1 MDTTTNYATGPT
13 DANANTTVP
22 ARPSREPSNASTIK
36 GDINSPPSQPATQ
49 TSASQSSPLPSRET
63 SPNRPLNRSSP
74 SKPASTAGST
84 RSRNTSQDTSPSRT
98 PKHTLPSAPTSGKI
112 SATTTPNLGP
122 VPADATV
129 NVAAPHKSPVTAEHL
144 KEGPRWPVS
153 PRLRSPPPAAVLN
166 RPSLPPPR
174 KGELEPPSIHVQRS
188 SPPVAQQPE
197 SSQSDNDGEELHLQ
211 PGMRTPA
218 RGASGSSTTLET
230 VQEASPLATPQD
242 DDAASEKVDEL
253 TASEAGSQADH
264 FEYPV
269 LKTAK
274 SSVAASN
281 NDSGSDSGSV
291 RGNRRVP
298 LTSVPPPMTSRQ
310 SSMSNK
316 KTKPSEGSV
325 QHMTVETETVTSIPQ
340 HSLAPVAL
348 KEGVNGTLRTKQSSE
363 TIRPKKEK
371 KKTSRKHPN
380 VGSGTGET
388 LHLSSAI
395 HAPRL
400 RHHQSMRSVSS
411 MTDALISPT
420 KPCAQSTYDDDV
432 VVKSEALSPRRN
444 PSPNSRN
451 YSLNNMS
458 GLLIKSRV
466 ASSKADIFE
475 AKIATAV
482 DEADTSDS
490 DETFVY
496 DSNPPDASDRPRRF
510 HSRTPSA
517 TSMASQIDRNGLR
530 SFNIMENPG
539 PSAGFKRN
547 MKFVNT
553 LPSSGSEMVM
563 ADEDGNGSARSNA
576 GSARGTGRVHHHHF
590 GRWGRSGTNGH
601 TSLFDNEAPFHL
613 TNTTAQRAKFSTNS
627 SRVSSGPPSPRF
639 LNAGRLNA
647 TGKRGMHSASYDLD
661 ETGGADDERT
671 PLIHG
676 SVRSSRSGRARRGPP
691 VSLQSLESQNYRR
704 NPSVLNRFASC
715 LVLTVMLLLVV
726 SGAIGFMFATSQPLM
741 DVQLTAIKS
750 VVAAEQEL
758 IFDIT
763 VKAYNPNVVIITVD
777 QADIEVFAKSPH
789 AGTDSEWWKRPKGH
803 DHDSKWD
810 SGDNEIHTAQQNE
823 GPVDDKAPNM
833 RLGTISKLDNALSF
847 EGSFFNSGMSESSG
861 EVKLRAPGNGTTGGP
876 DRWERILQD
885 EFDLII
891 KGVLKYSLP
900 LSQRVRSTAISGR
913 TTVKPNSANDPTG
926 NGTQPITDPRAPE

>member
-1 MDTTTNYATGPT
+1 MDTTTNTGSS
-13 DANANTTVP
+13 DANANTNANTTLP
-22 ARPSREPSNASTIK
+22 ARPSREPSSASTIK
-36 GDINSPPSQPATQ
+36 GDINNYPPSQPATQ
-49 TSASQSSPLPSRET
+49 TSTSRSSSLPSRET
-63 SPNRPLNRSSP
+63 SPDRPLARSGP
-74 SKPASTAGST
+74 PKPASTTGST
-84 RSRNTSQDTSPSRT
+84 RSSNTTSQDTSPSRT
-98 PKHTLPSAPTSGKI
+98 PKHTSQGAPPTAKI

-122 VPADATV
+122 VHADAAV
-129 NVAAPHKSPVTAEHL
+129 SVAAPQKSPVTAEHL
-144 KEGPRWPVS
+144 KEGPRWPIS
-153 PRLRSPPPAAVLN
+153 PRLRSPPPPAVLN
-166 RPSLPPPR
+166 RPNLPPPR

-188 SPPVAQQPE
+188 SPPLAQQPPD

-218 RGASGSSTTLET
+218 RGASGSTTTLET
-230 VQEASPLATPQD
+230 VQEASPLATPHD
-242 DDAASEKVDEL
+242 DDGAFEKVDDV
-253 TASEAGSQADH
+253 TASEAGSQADLLE
-264 FEYPV
+264 FSA
-269 LKTAK
+269 LRTARA
-274 SSVAASN
+274 SVAASN

-291 RGNRRVP
+291 KGNRRP
-298 LTSVPPPMTSRQ
+298 ALTSVPPALPSRQ
-310 SSMSNK
+310 PSMSNK
-316 KTKPSEGSV
+316 KAKPSEGSV

-348 KEGVNGTLRTKQSSE
+348 KEGAIGTLRTKPSSE
-363 TIRPKKEK
+363 TIRPRKEK
-371 KKTSRKHPN
+371 KKTSRKQPN
-380 VGSGTGET
+380 VGSGT
-388 LHLSSAI
+388 
-395 HAPRL
+395 
-400 RHHQSMRSVSS
+400 
-411 MTDALISPT
+411 
-420 KPCAQSTYDDDV
+420 
-432 VVKSEALSPRRN
+432 
-444 PSPNSRN
+444 
-451 YSLNNMS
+451 
-458 GLLIKSRV
+458 

-475 AKIATAV
+475 AKIASAV

-496 DSNPPDASDRPRRF
+496 DSNPPDTNDRPRRF

-517 TSMASQIDRNGLR
+517 TSMASQVDRNGLR
-530 SFNIMENPG
+530 AFNSILENPG
-539 PSAGFKRN
+539 PSAAVKRN
-547 MKFVNT
+547 MKFVNSFN
-553 LPSSGSEMVM
+553 SSGNEMAM
-563 ADEDGNGSARSNA
+563 ADEEGKGSARSTA

-590 GRWGRSGTNGH
+590 GRWGRSGANGH
-601 TSLFDNEAPFHL
+601 TSLFDSEAPFHIS
-613 TNTTAQRAKFSTNS
+613 NTTTQRSKFSTNS

-639 LNAGRLNA
+639 LNAGRLAA
-647 TGKRGMHSASYDLD
+647 TAKRGMHSASYDLD
-661 ETGGADDERT
+661 DTGGADDERT

-676 SVRSSRSGRARRGPP
+676 SVRSSRSGRARRGQP

-789 AGTDSEWWKRPKGH
+789 AGTDSEWWRRPKH
-803 DHDSKWD
+803 DGHDSKWD
-810 SGDNEIHTAQQNE
+810 SGDGELHTAQAKE
-823 GPVDDKAPNM
+823 APVDDKAPNM

-861 EVKLRAPGNGTTGGP
+861 EVKLRAPGNGTAGGSE
-876 DRWERILQD
+876 RWERILQD

-913 TTVKPNSANDPTG
+913 TTVKPNAANDPTG
-926 NGTQPITDPRAPE
+926 NGTEPVTDPKLPA

>member
-63 SPNRPLNRSSP
+63 SPDRPLNRPSP
-74 SKPASTAGST
+74 PKPASTASST

-129 NVAAPHKSPVTAEHL
+129 NAAAPHKSPVTAEHL

-188 SPPVAQQPE
+188 SPPAAQQPE

-264 FEYPV
+264 FEYPA

-316 KTKPSEGSV
+316 KAKPSEGSV

-380 VGSGTGET
+380 VGSGT
-388 LHLSSAI
+388 
-395 HAPRL
+395 
-400 RHHQSMRSVSS
+400 
-411 MTDALISPT
+411 
-420 KPCAQSTYDDDV
+420 
-432 VVKSEALSPRRN
+432 
-444 PSPNSRN
+444 
-451 YSLNNMS
+451 
-458 GLLIKSRV
+458 

-601 TSLFDNEAPFHL
+601 TSLFDNEAPFHI

-676 SVRSSRSGRARRGPP
+676 SVRSSRSGRARRGPQ

-810 SGDNEIHTAQQNE
+810 SGDNEVHTAQQNE

-876 DRWERILQD
+876 ERWERILQD

-926 NGTQPITDPRAPE
+926 NGTQPITDPQAPE

>member
-1 MDTTTNYATGPT
+1 
-13 DANANTTVP
+13 
-22 ARPSREPSNASTIK
+22 
-36 GDINSPPSQPATQ
+36 
-49 TSASQSSPLPSRET
+49 
-63 SPNRPLNRSSP
+63 
-74 SKPASTAGST
+74 
-84 RSRNTSQDTSPSRT
+84 
-98 PKHTLPSAPTSGKI
+98 
-112 SATTTPNLGP
+112 
-122 VPADATV
+122 
-129 NVAAPHKSPVTAEHL
+129 
-144 KEGPRWPVS
+144 
-153 PRLRSPPPAAVLN
+153 
-166 RPSLPPPR
+166 
-174 KGELEPPSIHVQRS
+174 
-188 SPPVAQQPE
+188 
-197 SSQSDNDGEELHLQ
+197 
-211 PGMRTPA
+211 MRTPA
-218 RGASGSSTTLET
+218 RGASGSTTTLET
-230 VQEASPLATPQD
+230 VQEASPLATPHD
-242 DDAASEKVDEL
+242 DDGAFEKVDDV
-253 TASEAGSQADH
+253 TASEAGSQADLLE
-264 FEYPV
+264 FSA
-269 LKTAK
+269 LRTARA
-274 SSVAASN
+274 SVAASN

-291 RGNRRVP
+291 KGNRRP
-298 LTSVPPPMTSRQ
+298 ALTSVPPALPSRQ
-310 SSMSNK
+310 PSMSNK
-316 KTKPSEGSV
+316 KAKPSEGSV

-348 KEGVNGTLRTKQSSE
+348 KEGAIGTLRTKPSSE
-363 TIRPKKEK
+363 TIRPRKEK
-371 KKTSRKHPN
+371 KKTSRKQPN

-388 LHLSSAI
+388 LQLSSAI

-411 MTDALISPT
+411 ATDALISPT
-420 KPCAQSTYDDDV
+420 KPCAQSTYDDGAFQP
-432 VVKSEALSPRRN
+432 EAMTPRRRS
-444 PSPNSRN
+444 SPHARS

-458 GLLIKSRV
+458 GLLTKSRV

-475 AKIATAV
+475 AKIASAV

-496 DSNPPDASDRPRRF
+496 DSNPPDTNDRPRRF

-517 TSMASQIDRNGLR
+517 TSMASQVDRNGLR
-530 SFNIMENPG
+530 AFNSILENPG
-539 PSAGFKRN
+539 PSAAVKRN
-547 MKFVNT
+547 MKFVNSFN
-553 LPSSGSEMVM
+553 SSGNEMAM
-563 ADEDGNGSARSNA
+563 ADEEGKGSARSTA

-590 GRWGRSGTNGH
+590 GRWGRSGANGH
-601 TSLFDNEAPFHL
+601 TSLFDSEAPFHIS
-613 TNTTAQRAKFSTNS
+613 NTTTQRSKFSTNS

-639 LNAGRLNA
+639 LNAGRLAA
-647 TGKRGMHSASYDLD
+647 TAKRGMHSASYDLD
-661 ETGGADDERT
+661 DTGGADDERT

-676 SVRSSRSGRARRGPP
+676 SVRSSRSGRARRGQP

-789 AGTDSEWWKRPKGH
+789 AGTDSEWWRRPKH
-803 DHDSKWD
+803 DGHDSKWD
-810 SGDNEIHTAQQNE
+810 SGDGELHTAQAKE
-823 GPVDDKAPNM
+823 APVDDKAPNM

-861 EVKLRAPGNGTTGGP
+861 EVKLRAPGNGTAGGSE
-876 DRWERILQD
+876 RWERILQD

-913 TTVKPNSANDPTG
+913 TTVKPNAANDPTG
-926 NGTQPITDPRAPE
+926 NGTEPVTDPKLPA